1 MNQEREKYLDLK
13 TKLYNII
20 DEIDNVNDTYNN
32 LKGSLIANIL
42 IDNKVPQEEALEQNI
57 RSIKQIKYEIKN
69 IIYSEINDKFWKQE
83 W

>member
-20 DEIDNVNDTYNN
+20 DDIDNANDIYNN
-32 LKGSLIANIL
+32 LKGGLIANIL

-57 RSIKQIKYEIKN
+57 KSIKQIKYEIKN
-69 IIYSEINDKFWKQE
+69 IIYSEINNKF
-83 W
+83 

>member
-20 DEIDNVNDTYNN
+20 DDIDNANDIYNN
-32 LKGSLIANIL
+32 LKGSLVDNIL

-57 RSIKQIKYEIKN
+57 KSIKQIKYEIKN
-69 IIYSEINDKFWKQE
+69 IIYSEINNKF
-83 W
+83 

>member
-20 DEIDNVNDTYNN
+20 DDINNANDIYNN
-32 LKGSLIANIL
+32 LKGSLVDNIL

-57 RSIKQIKYEIKN
+57 RSIKQIKYEIKS
-69 IIYSEINDKFWKQE
+69 IIYSEINDKF
-83 W
+83 

>member
-32 LKGSLIANIL
+32 LKGSLIADIL

-69 IIYSEINDKFWKQE
+69 IIYSEINDKF
-83 W
+83 

>member
-20 DEIDNVNDTYNN
+20 DEIDNANDIYNN
-32 LKGSLIANIL
+32 LKGSLVDNIL

-57 RSIKQIKYEIKN
+57 RSIKQIKYEIKS
-69 IIYSEINDKFWKQE
+69 IIYSEINDKF
-83 W
+83 

>member
-20 DEIDNVNDTYNN
+20 DEIDNANDTYNN
-32 LKGSLIANIL
+32 LKGSLIASIL

-69 IIYSEINDKFWKQE
+69 IIYSEINDKF
-83 W
+83 

>member
-69 IIYSEINDKFWKQE
+69 IIYSEINDNF
-83 W
+83 

>member
-57 RSIKQIKYEIKN
+57 RSIKQIKY
-69 IIYSEINDKFWKQE
+69 
-83 W
+83 

>member
-20 DEIDNVNDTYNN
+20 DDIDNANDIYNN
-32 LKGSLIANIL
+32 LKGGLIANIL

-57 RSIKQIKYEIKN
+57 RSIKQIKYEIKS
-69 IIYSEINDKFWKQE
+69 IIYSEINDKF
-83 W
+83 

>member
-32 LKGSLIANIL
+32 LKGSLIASIL

-69 IIYSEINDKFWKQE
+69 IIYSEINDKF
-83 W
+83 

>member
-69 IIYSEINDKFWKQE
+69 IIYSEINDKF
-83 W
+83 

>member
-20 DEIDNVNDTYNN
+20 DEIDNINDTYNN

-69 IIYSEINDKFWKQE
+69 IIYSEINDKF
-83 W
+83 

>member
-32 LKGSLIANIL
+32 LKGSLITNIL

-69 IIYSEINDKFWKQE
+69 IIYSEINDKF
-83 W
+83 

>member
-32 LKGSLIANIL
+32 LKGSLVDNIL

-57 RSIKQIKYEIKN
+57 RSIKQIKYEIKS
-69 IIYSEINDKFWKQE
+69 IIYSEINDKF
-83 W
+83 

>member
-20 DEIDNVNDTYNN
+20 DEIDNVNDIYNN

-42 IDNKVPQEEALEQNI
+42 IDNKVPQEEALERNI

-69 IIYSEINDKFWKQE
+69 IIYSEINDKF
-83 W
+83 

>member
-42 IDNKVPQEEALEQNI
+42 IDNKVPQEEALEQYI

-69 IIYSEINDKFWKQE
+69 IIYSEINDKF
-83 W
+83 

>member
-42 IDNKVPQEEALEQNI
+42 IDNKVPQVEALEQNI

-69 IIYSEINDKFWKQE
+69 IIYSEINDKF
-83 W
+83 

>member
-69 IIYSEINDKFWKQE
+69 IIYSEIKDKF
-83 W
+83 

>member
-42 IDNKVPQEEALEQNI
+42 IYNKVPQEEALEQNI

-69 IIYSEINDKFWKQE
+69 IIYSEINDKF
-83 W
+83 

>member
-1 MNQEREKYLDLK
+1 MNQEREKYLDL
-13 TKLYNII
+13 KLYNII

-69 IIYSEINDKFWKQE
+69 IIYSEINDKF
-83 W
+83 

>member
-69 IIYSEINDKFWKQE
+69 IIYSEIYDKF
-83 W
+83 